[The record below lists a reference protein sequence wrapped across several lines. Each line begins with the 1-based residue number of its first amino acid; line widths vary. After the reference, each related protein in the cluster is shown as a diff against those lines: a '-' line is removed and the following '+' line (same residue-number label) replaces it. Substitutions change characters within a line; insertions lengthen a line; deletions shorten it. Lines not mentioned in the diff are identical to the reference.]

1 MRFPLSLTGS
11 MAAYLL
17 RKKLAGE
24 KRFPLVLMLEPL
36 HACNLSCAGCGRIRE
51 YADTM
56 HCRLSLERCL
66 AAAAECGAPI
76 VSICG
81 GEPLLYADIEVL
93 VDRLISN
100 GKHVYLCTNGVL
112 LEKKLRG
119 FRPSSYLSLN
129 VHVDG
134 MEASHDR
141 MVQRAGA
148 FSAAVRGILDAK
160 VAGFHV
166 CTNTTIYKET
176 DMHEIAVLFRYLEEM
191 GVDGFM
197 ISPAYGY
204 EAVCDGDPQAGRGLF
219 MTRPEVHEKFRAARE
234 LLRGFKLNASPI
246 YLRFLRGERE
256 LPCAAW
262 ANPTYNVRGWRG
274 PCYLVSDAHYET
286 YRELVEATDWDRLG
300 PGGDPRCAHCLV
312 HSGFE
317 PAAVL
322 SAQKGFGD
330 VLRMAVWQMT

>member
-1 MRFPLSLTGS
+1 MRFPFSLTRS

-56 HCRLSLERCL
+56 HCRLTLERCL

-81 GEPLLYADIEVL
+81 GEPLLYPDIENL

-100 GKHVYLCTNGVL
+100 RKHVYLCTNGVL

-129 VHVDG
+129 VHIDG

-141 MVQRAGA
+141 MVQHAGA
-148 FSAAVRGILDAK
+148 FAAAVRGILDAK

-166 CTNTTIYKET
+166 CTNTTIYRET
-176 DMHEIAVLFRYLEEM
+176 DMHEIVVLFRYLEEM

-204 EAVCDGDPQAGRGLF
+204 EAVPATAIRKAGG
-219 MTRPEVHEKFRAARE
+219 
-234 LLRGFKLNASPI
+234 
-246 YLRFLRGERE
+246 RF
-256 LPCAAW
+256 
-262 ANPTYNVRGWRG
+262 
-274 PCYLVSDAHYET
+274 S
-286 YRELVEATDWDRLG
+286 
-300 PGGDPRCAHCLV
+300 
-312 HSGFE
+312 
-317 PAAVL
+317 
-322 SAQKGFGD
+322 
-330 VLRMAVWQMT
+330 